1 MAAWYTRRRETRG
14 RAREREEGSQAQ
26 AGRVIIILQTTAAG
40 TYLYNPS
47 PSFAFEPSSRSSL
60 PPLVLPSFHPP
71 ASPVACILLAEIRVY
86 TRYLS
91 SPRAIRTNGRIR
103 QLSRYIPPTLR
114 ASSSLSIASPPPRRR
129 FLLILFLVLLPLPLS
144 RPLSRPRLCSPCIR
158 SRRKCTPASATRS
171 GFSFHAQWQSPFDA
185 DFRLTRFIRSPHYT
199 PFPAPLFLPRPHR
212 RYWRTSRTLEK
223 NNYL

>member
-71 ASPVACILLAEIRVY
+71 RLSRCLHPPRGDSR

-129 FLLILFLVLLPLPLS
+129 FLLILVLLPLPLPLS